1 MNKGYDRQHIPLCNL
16 SYTCWFQAQ
25 RLPYKLE
32 VWADA
37 KHQKGVCLALVECGD
52 AFQFINNIIAEMRL
66 KTTGRSGVGVRRR
79 VKKTKPWLEANRRY
93 MIDKL
98 KRVAYVDV

>member
-1 MNKGYDRQHIPLCNL
+1 MDKGYDRQHIPLCNQ

-37 KHQKGVCLALVECGD
+37 IHQKGVCVALVVELGD
-52 AFQFINNIIAEMRL
+52 AFQFINNIIAERRL
-66 KTTGRSGVGVRRR
+66 KTTGRSGVGERRWPS
-79 VKKTKPWLEANRRY
+79 KP
-93 MIDKL
+93 
-98 KRVAYVDV
+98 